1 MDMLTARRSMQ
12 RETLRVCWLMIPRR
26 LLNVSQAVASQS
38 PIIARRHLHEPL
50 MKHDFPAFALLID
63 ADNVRQESISPIL
76 EEITRHA
83 RVTVRRIYGDFTTPN
98 LGGWKV
104 KLAEHAIHPIQQ
116 YRNTVGKN
124 ASDSALIIDAMDLL
138 HSRRFEGFC
147 LVSSDSDFTRLATRI
162 REDGLVVYGFGEKHA
177 PKAFV
182 SACDRYIYV
191 ENLLAE
197 PVTAVIPELTQVPC
211 EASTAASEAEPL
223 ENAVP
228 ADADSVMSASVPSLS
243 PSTYKPPA
251 LARDLL
257 MRAYTNVA
265 DETGWALLGHLS
277 SYIHANHS
285 DFDPR
290 TYGCAKFID
299 LLQKTASFELVQRPY
314 KNGQS
319 YFCRP
324 VGSMRPAVGVTSL
337 PQGGGTSAFNAAL
350 LRAVAEATAANGWA
364 LVSAIGQK
372 LKAQGLDVRGSGHAT
387 LTNALSATGRLDMKG
402 SGAARYFRVK
412 ALK

>member
-1 MDMLTARRSMQ
+1 
-12 RETLRVCWLMIPRR
+12 
-26 LLNVSQAVASQS
+26 
-38 PIIARRHLHEPL
+38 
-50 MKHDFPAFALLID
+50 MKHDLPSFAVLID
-63 ADNVRQESISPIL
+63 ADNVNQESIAPIL

-83 RVTVRRIYGDFTTPN
+83 RITVRRIYGDFTSQN
-98 LGGWKV
+98 LSAWKV

-162 REDGLVVYGFGEKHA
+162 REDGLVVYGFGEKKA

-182 SACDRYIYV
+182 NACDRYIYV
-191 ENLLAE
+191 ENLLNTRAPDASAE
-197 PVTAVIPELTQVPC
+197 IPTAE
-211 EASTAASEAEPL
+211 S
-223 ENAVP
+223 VP
-228 ADADSVMSASVPSLS
+228 AGPNAPRAIDGSASAPDQIEPIPLAPAITAPLS
-243 PSTYKPPA
+243 FRPPA
-251 LARDLL
+251 LALNLL
-257 MRAYTNVA
+257 MRAYSNVA
-265 DETGWALLGHLS
+265 DELGWALLGHLS

-290 TYGCAKFID
+290 SYGCTKFID
-299 LLQKTASFELVQRPY
+299 LIQKTASFELVQRQY

-324 VGSMRPAVGVTSL
+324 AS
-337 PQGGGTSAFNAAL
+337 SAQPLETHTAAPRKSASRETYRAAL
-350 LRAVAEATAANGWA
+350 VQAVSDATASNGWA

-372 LKAQGLDVRGSGHAT
+372 LKSAGRRVGESGHST
-387 LTNALSATGRLDMKG
+387 LTETLMATGLFEMRG
-402 SGAARYFRVK
+402 SGAARYFRLRANGKV
-412 ALK
+412 AIS

>member
-1 MDMLTARRSMQ
+1 M
-12 RETLRVCWLMIPRR
+12 
-26 LLNVSQAVASQS
+26 
-38 PIIARRHLHEPL
+38 RHNL
-50 MKHDFPAFALLID
+50 PAFALLID
-63 ADNVRQESISPIL
+63 ADNVRTESIGPIFA
-76 EEITRHA
+76 EITRHA

-98 LGGWKV
+98 LAGWKV
-104 KLAEHAIHPIQQ
+104 KLAENAIHPIQQ
-116 YRNTVGKN
+116 YRNSVGKN

-147 LVSSDSDFTRLATRI
+147 LVSSDSDFTRLATRM

-182 SACDRYIYV
+182 NACDRYIYV

-197 PVTAVIPELTQVPC
+197 AALETGPALKQPVDTVMELPFSPSPLVTTP
-211 EASTAASEAEPL
+211 SSPSAASVETGLIDKAT
-223 ENAVP
+223 
-228 ADADSVMSASVPSLS
+228 SVVSAPIFM
-243 PSTYKPPA
+243 PPA
-251 LARDLL
+251 LAKDLL

-265 DETGWALLGHLS
+265 DDAGWALLGHLS
-277 SYIHANHS
+277 SYIHANHP

-299 LLQKTASFELVQRPY
+299 LLQKTVFFELVQRPY

-324 VGSMRPAVGVTSL
+324 LKAVSPKAAAVAISAPSGK
-337 PQGGGTSAFNAAL
+337 PAFNAAL
-350 LRAVAEATAANGWA
+350 LHAVTEATGANGWA

-372 LKAQGLDVRGSGHAT
+372 LKAANVEVRESGHAT
-387 LTNALSATGRLDMKG
+387 LTEALNATGKLEMKG
-402 SGAARYFRVK
+402 SGAARYFR
-412 ALK
+412 LKGTR

>member
-1 MDMLTARRSMQ
+1 MR
-12 RETLRVCWLMIPRR
+12 RETFRVWLVMIAPR
-26 LLNVSQAVASQS
+26 LLNVPQFAASQS
-38 PIIARRHLHEPL
+38 PIITRRQFHEPL

-197 PVTAVIPELTQVPC
+197 PVPAVTPELTEAPC
-211 EASTAASEAEPL
+211 ETGTATSQAEP
-223 ENAVP
+223 P
-228 ADADSVMSASVPSLS
+228 ADAVAATAPVDVDSATSTSAAS
-243 PSTYKPPA
+243 PPPTFKPPA

-324 VGSMRPAVGVTSL
+324 VGSMRPAVGVAGA
-337 PQGGGTSAFNAAL
+337 PQSNGKAAFNAAL

-372 LKAQGLDVRGSGHAT
+372 LKAHGLDVRESGHAT
-387 LTNALSATGRLDMKG
+387 LTHALSATGKLDMKG
-402 SGAARYFRVK
+402 SGAARYFRLK

>member
-1 MDMLTARRSMQ
+1 MG
-12 RETLRVCWLMIPRR
+12 
-26 LLNVSQAVASQS
+26 
-38 PIIARRHLHEPL
+38 RHHRHTFF
-50 MKHDFPAFALLID
+50 MRHDLPAFALLID
-63 ADNVRQESISPIL
+63 ADNVRTESIGPIFA
-76 EEITRHA
+76 EITRHA

-98 LGGWKV
+98 LAGWKV
-104 KLAEHAIHPIQQ
+104 KLAENAIHPIQQ
-116 YRNTVGKN
+116 YRNSVGKN

-147 LVSSDSDFTRLATRI
+147 LVSSDSDFTRLATRM

-182 SACDRYIYV
+182 NACDRYIYV

-197 PVTAVIPELTQVPC
+197 AALETGPALKQPVDTVMELPFSPSPLVTTP
-211 EASTAASEAEPL
+211 SSPSAASVETGLIDKAT
-223 ENAVP
+223 
-228 ADADSVMSASVPSLS
+228 SVVSAPIFM
-243 PSTYKPPA
+243 PPA
-251 LARDLL
+251 LAKDLL

-265 DETGWALLGHLS
+265 DDAGWALLGHLS
-277 SYIHANHS
+277 SYIHANHP

-299 LLQKTASFELVQRPY
+299 LLQKTVFFELVQRPY

-324 VGSMRPAVGVTSL
+324 LKAVSPKAAAVAISAPSGK
-337 PQGGGTSAFNAAL
+337 PAFNAAL
-350 LRAVAEATAANGWA
+350 LHAVTEATGANGWA

-372 LKAQGLDVRGSGHAT
+372 LKAANVEVRESGHAT
-387 LTNALSATGRLDMKG
+387 LTEALNATGKLEMKG
-402 SGAARYFRVK
+402 SGAARYFR
-412 ALK
+412 LKGTR